1 MGFSNNGT
9 NDSFRAEPIVASII
23 LSLASLFGVPG
34 NALVIWIILFAMRK
48 QRSPTVV
55 LILNLAITDVLVL
68 ITLPMWIYDLVH
80 GWDFGESFCKILSGV
95 IYCNM
100 YASIF
105 LITVMSVERFM
116 AVIYPFASQR
126 WRRSKV
132 FVKLV
137 LAIWILA
144 FLFTVPVLIYQ
155 AVDVD
160 DTGRQQCLCGKFDTD
175 LQKILCIMLQIVVG
189 FLIPFSVLSICY
201 FCIGRKLKQLSFN
214 TPNRAGA
221 VISSVL
227 IVFFICWAPHHVL
240 DLISIIALMSKTSDQ
255 SLSDT
260 LSDIYNR
267 GIYIAGALA
276 FIHSC
281 INPVLYA
288 FAARNFRDG
297 FRLSALAKL
306 FDQMTHS
313 VKEESR
319 TGCTV
324 NTKKDTSASVEEM
337 HSLQVI

>member
-1 MGFSNNGT
+1 MGLSNNGT
-9 NDSFRAEPIVASII
+9 DESFRAEPIVASII

-68 ITLPMWIYDLVH
+68 ITLPLWIYAFVH
-80 GWDFGESFCKILSGV
+80 GWAFGEPLCKILSGV

-105 LITVMSVERFM
+105 LITAMSVERFM

-132 FVKLV
+132 FVKVV

-155 AVDVD
+155 AVGDD
-160 DTGRQQCLCGKFDTD
+160 DTGRQQCLYMQFDTD
-175 LQKILCIMLQIVVG
+175 LQEILCTMLQIVVG

-201 FCIGRKLKQLSFN
+201 FCIGRKVKQLSFN

-240 DLISIIALMSKTSDQ
+240 NLISIIALMSKTSDQ

-260 LSDIYNR
+260 LSDIYNS
-267 GIYIAGALA
+267 GIFIAGALA
-276 FIHSC
+276 FINSC

-288 FAARNFRDG
+288 FAARNIRDG

-313 VKEESR
+313 VNEESR

-324 NTKKDTSASVEEM
+324 NTKKDTSTTVEEM
-337 HSLQVI
+337 HSL

>member
-1 MGFSNNGT
+1 MGLSNNGT
-9 NDSFRAEPIVASII
+9 DQSFEAKPAVASII
-23 LSLASLFGVPG
+23 LSLACLFGVPG
-34 NALVIWIILFAMRK
+34 NALVIWIILFTMRT

-68 ITLPMWIYDLVH
+68 ITLPVWIYAFVH
-80 GWDFGESFCKILSGV
+80 GWAFGEPLCKLLSCV

-132 FVKLV
+132 FVRVV

-144 FLFTVPVLIYQ
+144 FLFSVPVLIYQ
-155 AVDVD
+155 AVGDD
-160 DTGRQQCLCGKFDTD
+160 DTGQHQCLYMQFDTD
-175 LQKILCIMLQIVVG
+175 QQEMLCTVLQIVVG

-201 FCIGRKLKQLSFN
+201 FCIGRKVKQLSFN
-214 TPNRAGA
+214 TQNRTGA

-240 DLISIIALMSKTSDQ
+240 NLISVIALMSKTTDQ
-255 SLSDT
+255 TLSDT
-260 LSDIYNR
+260 LTDIYNS

-276 FIHSC
+276 FINSC

-288 FAARNFRDG
+288 FAARNIRNG

-319 TGCTV
+319 KGCTDT
-324 NTKKDTSASVEEM
+324 TKKDTSATMEEM